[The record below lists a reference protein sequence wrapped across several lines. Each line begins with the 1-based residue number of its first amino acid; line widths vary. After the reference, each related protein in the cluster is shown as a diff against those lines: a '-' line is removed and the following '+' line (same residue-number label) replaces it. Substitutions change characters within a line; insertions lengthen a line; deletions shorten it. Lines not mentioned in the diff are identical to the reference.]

1 MQTFTPPPK
10 RELLAALTIASTL
23 IFVISFLIICIFS
36 QCQCHHSLDGP
47 SCGDFVHLNFALPI
61 YHFKFFQDAI
71 SLFIEILTNG
81 LIVWSKSFPM
91 HFAPFFQA
99 AVIFALFESV
109 VCADLIERNN
119 RYFCITDD
127 TRRRKTSIYRAVYCN
142 SYSLYGNMPPT
153 SFLQSFRLS
162 PLYLHKS

>member
-1 MQTFTPPPK
+1 MLK
-10 RELLAALTIASTL
+10 RKL
-23 IFVISFLIICIFS
+23 
-36 QCQCHHSLDGP
+36 HHSLDGP
-47 SCGDFVHLNFALPI
+47 SCSDFVHLNFALPI

-142 SYSLYGNMPPT
+142 SYSLYGNIPPT
-153 SFLQSFRLS
+153 SFLQSFRLP
-162 PLYLHKS
+162 PLCLHKS

>member
-1 MQTFTPPPK
+1 MQKSSLICLSLSAAK
-10 RELLAALTIASTL
+10 RLRIS
-23 IFVISFLIICIFS
+23 IFPEKQVTC
-36 QCQCHHSLDGP
+36 
-47 SCGDFVHLNFALPI
+47 ALPI
-61 YHFKFFQDAI
+61 HHFKFFQDAI

-127 TRRRKTSIYRAVYCN
+127 TRRRKTSIYGAVYCN
-142 SYSLYGNMPPT
+142 SYSLYGNIPPT
-153 SFLQSFRLS
+153 SFLQSFRLP
-162 PLYLHKS
+162 PLCLHKS